1 MYAPYVPTTA
11 ENTEHDIPTFAGSFI
26 LATPSYVV
34 SAISTISTSD
44 KI

>member
-11 ENTEHDIPTFAGSFI
+11 ENTEHDIPTFTGSFI
-26 LATPSYVV
+26 HATPSYVV
-34 SAISTISTSD
+34 GAISTIITSD